1 MPKVRKRSNKQ
12 SVPERG
18 AQAPGRRQ
26 AHAPTNCV
34 VGRGVSLPPPS
45 SRATRSFLSPAVS
58 GPQNL
63 VFPVL
68 VALACWGMVGYFL
81 LLTTD
86 ANHLLFAGMAGVMAL
101 LWSFSVGIRIR
112 KLLQRRRSSPRG
124 RRDQIYR
131 VPE

>member
-1 MPKVRKRSNKQ
+1 MATA
-12 SVPERG
+12 VPQNDVQTTSQEAR
-18 AQAPGRRQ
+18 P
-26 AHAPTNCV
+26 APT
-34 VGRGVSLPPPS
+34 
-45 SRATRSFLSPAVS
+45 TRSFLSPAVS

-86 ANHLLFAGMAGVMAL
+86 ANYLLFAGMAGVMAL